1 MKTDK
6 TLKKVLL
13 LYGASEEEANNFLE
27 DLAKM
32 PDEVEDKVEEVVVEK
47 EFNEPQDDREEKD
60 FNDPNELEEKVEKD
74 FN

>member
-6 TLKKVLL
+6 TLKKALL